1 MIVNWSYN
9 MRSEMVRLALR
20 SLLLAVIAVA
30 GFVGLAAL
38 GNARVDA
45 PTAFATSRL
54 RAEPQ
59 RALAGP
65 LELRV
70 VTFNIADGYGFTN
83 NRSERMRAVAK
94 TLRGLDPDL
103 VGLQES
109 FVEKDRALLLAGL
122 AGSRLAHHVRFP
134 GATVGNGL
142 LILSAFPIE
151 EAWFH
156 RYASNNPWWRLGEG
170 DWWAGKG
177 IGLARVR
184 LPDGSLLDFFDTHA
198 QAGRDNPAN
207 ELVRLAQMEELARFV
222 REARIPG
229 VPALVVGDFNTRP
242 AAPDYALAVRET
254 PLIRMMTVDSEID
267 HVFAVPDAALVYEAL
282 GTEEISGTLATPRP
296 EMFLDR
302 APTLGEIGTMLFGPP
317 GTSRLSDHP
326 GYLARVRITAGTE
339 E

>member
-1 MIVNWSYN
+1 ML
-9 MRSEMVRLALR
+9 RLAVR
-20 SLLLAVIAVA
+20 SCLLVTSTVA
-30 GFVGLAAL
+30 LFVGLAAL

-54 RAEPQ
+54 RGAP
-59 RALAGP
+59 LAPLGAP

-83 NRSERMRAVAK
+83 NRSERMRAIAK

-109 FVEKDRALLLAGL
+109 FVAADRALLLREL
-122 AGSRLAHHVRFP
+122 AGSRLAHHVRFD

-156 RYASNNPWWRLGEG
+156 RYASNNPWYRLWEG

-207 ELVRLAQMEELARFV
+207 ETVRLAQMEELAKFV
-222 REARIPG
+222 RDARIPG
-229 VPALVVGDFNTRP
+229 APALVVGDFNTRP
-242 AAPDYALAVRET
+242 SAPDYALAVRET
-254 PLIRMMTVDSEID
+254 PLVRLMTIDSEID
-267 HVFAVPDAALVYEAL
+267 HVFGVADPALSYAVLD
-282 GTEEISGTLATPRP
+282 TREISGSLPVPRP
-296 EMFLDR
+296 ELFLDR
-302 APTLGEIGTMLFGPP
+302 APTLSEIATMLFGPAS
-317 GTSRLSDHP
+317 TSRLSDHP
-326 GYLARVRITAGTE
+326 GYLVTVRVAGTTGRAGTGRN
-339 E
+339 

>member
-1 MIVNWSYN
+1 MI
-9 MRSEMVRLALR
+9 RLALR
-20 SLLLAVIAVA
+20 TALVAIAAVA
-30 GFVGLAAL
+30 AFVGLAAL

-45 PTAFATSRL
+45 PTAHATSRL
-54 RAEPQ
+54 RAA
-59 RALAGP
+59 ALSPLAAP

-83 NRSERMRAVAK
+83 NRSERMRAVAR
-94 TLRGLDPDL
+94 TLTELDPDL

-109 FVEKDRALLLAGL
+109 FIEADRELLLREL

-156 RYASNNPWWRLGEG
+156 RYASNNPWYRLWEG

-198 QAGRDNPAN
+198 QAGRNNPAN
-207 ELVRLAQMEELARFV
+207 ETVRLAQMAELARFV
-222 REARIPG
+222 RDARIPG
-229 VPALVVGDFNTRP
+229 APALVVGDFNTRP
-242 AAPDYALAVRET
+242 SAPDYALAVRET
-254 PLIRMMTVDSEID
+254 PLLRLMTVDSEID
-267 HVFAVPDAALVYEAL
+267 HVFAVPDAALSYETL
-282 GTEEISGTLATPRP
+282 ETREIAGTLATPRP
-296 EMFLDR
+296 EVFLDR
-302 APTLGEIGTMLFGPP
+302 APTLREIGAMLFGAP

-326 GYLARVRITAGTE
+326 GYLVHLRVGTVRN
-339 E
+339 